1 MPTPLVLPPLD
12 PSQTYT
18 LSVKTVF
25 AGFTVDTFDVV
36 QQNIHKQWFANL
48 IDVPVAQVS
57 IENIEPVNTRR
68 RRLLGRRL
76 NADHSSISLILKA
89 ASLSA
94 TKARQSVDIIQLSD
108 GRVGVFV
115 EIPMLFAGKTP
126 ASTALLAP
134 ETSDKLSAVQVVA
147 IISVAIAVTFIVYAV
162 AHRKPAQATLTLSS
176 RKTSNPVQQNADNV
190 EYISI
195 DPNAQ
200 IRL

>member
-1 MPTPLVLPPLD
+1 MLPPLD
-12 PSQTYT
+12 PSSTYT

-25 AGFTVDTFDVV
+25 PGFTVETFDLV

-57 IENIEPVNTRR
+57 IENIEAVNSRR

-76 NADHSSISLILKA
+76 NSEPKVSADVFAKA
-89 ASLSA
+89 LTA
-94 TKARQSVDIIQLSD
+94 TKARESVDIIQLSD

-115 EIPMLFAGKTP
+115 EIPVLFAGETP

-134 ETSDKLSAVQVVA
+134 EESDKLSTVQVVA
-147 IISVAIAVTFIVYAV
+147 IISVALAVTFIVYAI
-162 AHRKPAQATLTLSS
+162 AHRKPAADTVTLSS
-176 RKTSNPVQQNADNV
+176 TTTSNPVQRNTDTLA
-190 EYISI
+190 YISI
-195 DPNAQ
+195 DPNAP